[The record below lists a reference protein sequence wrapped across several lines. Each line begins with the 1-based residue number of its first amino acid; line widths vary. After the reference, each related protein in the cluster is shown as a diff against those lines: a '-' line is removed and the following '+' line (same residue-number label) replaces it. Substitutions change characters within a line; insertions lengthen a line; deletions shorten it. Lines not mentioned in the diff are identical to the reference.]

1 MPDHAVHLAAV
12 PSIGDVQSHLV
23 LLPCRQAEWVQ
34 AESMHHDDDGAP
46 RPRGGQGLLA
56 GLLHQ
61 LLGQRRVEEVVE
73 HLLVLGQV
81 VGGVDG

>member
-1 MPDHAVHLAAV
+1 MSSPILSFSLVDK
-12 PSIGDVQSHLV
+12 QSGYKHQV
-23 LLPCRQAEWVQ
+23 K
-34 AESMHHDDDGAP
+34 SMHHDDDGAP